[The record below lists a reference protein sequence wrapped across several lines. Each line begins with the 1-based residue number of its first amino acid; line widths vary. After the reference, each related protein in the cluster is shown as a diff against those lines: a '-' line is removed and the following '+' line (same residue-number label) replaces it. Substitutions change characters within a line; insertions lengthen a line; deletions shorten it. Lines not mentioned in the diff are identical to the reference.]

1 MLVLRRLQEICD
13 SGQVNNMKSPFLE
26 KRGYRLQICK
36 TDSRIVVT
44 MMIRLF
50 EFLISIIEILEMS
63 TFSTFHNA

>member
-13 SGQVNNMKSPFLE
+13 SGQVNNMKSLFLE
-26 KRGYRLQICK
+26 KQGYRLQIWK

-44 MMIRLF
+44 MMVRLF